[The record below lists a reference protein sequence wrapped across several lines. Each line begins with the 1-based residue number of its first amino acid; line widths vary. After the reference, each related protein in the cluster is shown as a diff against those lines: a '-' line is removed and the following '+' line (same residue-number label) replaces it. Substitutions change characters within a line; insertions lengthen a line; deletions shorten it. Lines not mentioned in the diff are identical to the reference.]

1 MKLVRSQ
8 EPGVRSQENQGAVL
22 RGRCRAIRKGLSL
35 IEVLL
40 ALAIFIMS
48 LAAIGLLIG
57 MGSDHATEARL
68 NNTGARLAQAKLA
81 EVEAGVIE
89 LTEPGGVFEGS
100 DAAWQW
106 ALTAEE
112 QGPTLYLV
120 TVTVSRDVN
129 GRKFELSMGQYIID
143 PAVKGSAT
151 ELSRPS
157 ATTTE
162 DIP

>member
-1 MKLVRSQ
+1 MKLVGSRKS
-8 EPGVRSQENQGAVL
+8 GVGSRENRAAVL
-22 RGRCRAIRKGLSL
+22 RGRFRAVRKGLSL

-57 MGSDHATEARL
+57 MGSDHATETRL
-68 NNTGARLAQAKLA
+68 NNTAARLAQAKLA

-89 LTEPGGVFEGS
+89 LTEPGGTFEGS

-106 ALTAEE
+106 TLTAEQ
-112 QGPTLYLV
+112 QGATLYLV

-151 ELSRPS
+151 ELQRPS

-162 DIP
+162 DVP